1 MILLP
6 FNRLRVTTRALG
18 PLRLFTTAPE
28 KSADIF
34 DALEEEVEQD
44 VGYDEWLKSTKAAL
58 STSKGRYWLGKTSV
72 GSLEAWL
79 INFI

>member
-6 FNRLRVTTRALG
+6 FNRLLVANRSVR
-18 PLRLFTTAPE
+18 PFRLFATAAE

-44 VGYDEWLKSTKAAL
+44 VGFDEWLKSTKAAL
-58 STSKGRYWLGKTSV
+58 SSSKGRFWLGKTSV
-72 GSLEAWL
+72 RVVGETYY
-79 INFI
+79 